1 MRHRNAVTETTSG
14 CVFTRFGARSLV
26 SFNLRWCEW
35 SVADDYFWS
44 GSTIFSLANPSL
56 FGYTE
61 YTFNVTV
68 SSASAALQF
77 EGFSIAAARLLDDVS
92 VNPAEWVSLMA
103 ARQFVYSVS
112 LCSA

>member
-1 MRHRNAVTETTSG
+1 
-14 CVFTRFGARSLV
+14 
-26 SFNLRWCEW
+26 
-35 SVADDYFWS
+35 VADDYSWS

-61 YTFNVTV
+61 YTFNVTA
-68 SSASAALQF
+68 SSASTALQF
-77 EGFSIAAARLLDDVS
+77 EGFSIAGAWLLDDVS

-103 ARQFVYSVS
+103 ARQFVCSVS